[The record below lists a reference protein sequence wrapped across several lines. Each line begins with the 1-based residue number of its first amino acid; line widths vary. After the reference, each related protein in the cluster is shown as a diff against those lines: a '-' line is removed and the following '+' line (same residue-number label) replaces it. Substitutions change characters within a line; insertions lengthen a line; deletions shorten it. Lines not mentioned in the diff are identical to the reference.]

1 MISSSND
8 DINIGENY
16 DFDIMKIN
24 FQVENKV
31 IEETCLPVQKAVTC
45 VDKKTLTLKF

>member
-8 DINIGENY
+8 YINIGENY

-24 FQVENKV
+24 SQVENKV
-31 IEETCLPVQKAVTC
+31 IEETCHT
-45 VDKKTLTLKF
+45 T